1 MSMLGPVTCNALTVI
16 DPLVPPDELV
26 CSLMMTLIPPGRE
39 IERFGFETRIDW
51 PATVNPTSSALPLV
65 LAELPLHVALE
76 LDFTAVAVTRPF
88 NRFTS
93 RSVDWDWLLVPL
105 PDVEL
110 ASVLAEAMPETL
122 TLASDVL
129 RFPPLDGSAPVSAAA
144 SETPTALTFRAT
156 ASPLNVVACATLT
169 VGPKTKTPVRQIA
182 AIIELFLSFMVS
194 SPCSS

>member
-1 MSMLGPVTCNALTVI
+1 MSMLGPITCNALTVI

-39 IERFGFETRIDW
+39 IETFGFETRIDW

-65 LAELPLHVALE
+65 RAELPLHVALE

-110 ASVLAEAMPETL
+110 A
-122 TLASDVL
+122 
-129 RFPPLDGSAPVSAAA
+129 
-144 SETPTALTFRAT
+144 
-156 ASPLNVVACATLT
+156 
-169 VGPKTKTPVRQIA
+169 
-182 AIIELFLSFMVS
+182 
-194 SPCSS
+194 